1 MKGNYDMK
9 ITIEPLPP
17 NGEEEIVIR
26 TNDLD
31 EQLMKL
37 ILNIK
42 SGRNPFTGYPDDG
55 SIRVIDPKNVYY
67 FESVDNKVFAY
78 GEKEVFEIKSKL
90 YELEEQFS
98 GTDFLRVSKSAIVNL
113 SKVRKLI
120 PSISGR
126 FEAVLKNG
134 ETVVISRQYVPLLKK
149 HFGL

>member
-17 NGEEEIVIR
+17 DGEEEIVIR

-31 EQLMKL
+31 ERLMKL
-37 ILNIK
+37 IYNIK
-42 SGRNPFTGYPDDG
+42 SGRNPFTGYLDDG

-67 FESVDNKVFAY
+67 FESVDNRVFAY
-78 GEKEVFEIKSKL
+78 GEKEVLEIKSKL

-113 SKVRKLI
+113 SKVRRLV

-149 HFGL
+149 HFGI